1 MTKFMIIIQNYHD
14 HDAKLKSHA
23 TKISSSNTKTN
34 LKYEAKFWFSTPSF
48 GSAWHIQT
56 PPASEHPSHDLGN
69 ALPIQ
74 W

>member
-48 GSAWHIQT
+48 LFLTMITKLKMFLLISK
-56 PPASEHPSHDLGN
+56 L
-69 ALPIQ
+69 
-74 W
+74 